1 MTEISSTGGTI
12 VYTATGLIHK
22 GNTDRFDFD
31 ADTGNKTGTA
41 GRPTKES
48 VEQGLKFDFSAFLTP
63 VKLTGTPG
71 RVIKFK

>member
-22 GNTDRFDFD
+22 GNTDRFDFENV
-31 ADTGNKTGTA
+31 GNKTGTV

-48 VEQGLKFDFSAFLTP
+48 VECGLKFDFSAFLTP

-71 RVIKFK
+71 RVVKFK